1 MNRILLLLFVVIVV
15 GTTTNNCNGKKLIAT
30 TAFLVSPC
38 SNKMVNVDIDDKTN
52 AFNVDIINKTFDG
65 CPWHVNSA
73 AMNKEKNLFY
83 VLRRHE
89 ENASPLFIT
98 TYNAKSGA
106 ELSSVELS
114 DKELRS
120 LYAVWFDNDLQKMI
134 CIILNQTTVNWTAA
148 TIDPKSGLIQEVVN
162 LHKLSKDIG
171 AFDMAFSGYDA
182 RKKILYQMVET
193 QKSVNTLLSINI
205 EDPSKSTAVY
215 LSSGDEFS
223 GNFLMASTFYNGE
236 LFGFLNNLTL
246 AKFDLKTGAVVVFDV
261 PPILDVPPTEQ
272 FLIASWHAVIDETEE
287 KLYISCTVNPE
298 QMPPELKT
306 TFFSIDINNVKVLL
320 KKPVDAGP
328 LMFLHLM
335 KDD

>member
-148 TIDPKSGLIQEVVN
+148 TIDPKSGLIEEVVN
-162 LHKLSKDIG
+162 LHKLSNIG

-246 AKFDLKTGAVVVFDV
+246 AKFD
-261 PPILDVPPTEQ
+261 
-272 FLIASWHAVIDETEE
+272 
-287 KLYISCTVNPE
+287 
-298 QMPPELKT
+298 
-306 TFFSIDINNVKVLL
+306 
-320 KKPVDAGP
+320 
-328 LMFLHLM
+328 
-335 KDD
+335 